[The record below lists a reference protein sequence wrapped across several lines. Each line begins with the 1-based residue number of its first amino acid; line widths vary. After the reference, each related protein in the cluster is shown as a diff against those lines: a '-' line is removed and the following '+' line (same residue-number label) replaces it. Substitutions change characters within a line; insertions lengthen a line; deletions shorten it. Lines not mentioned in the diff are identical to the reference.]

1 MGTLNVC
8 YFDWSCI
15 CVNSCLVWTACVFH
29 FLWGL
34 EFFISKWG
42 WWEPSGLACLRFW
55 GAYCLSFL
63 SCCQNCQCIEF
74 SDLSLASNYFIFTLY
89 IYSDLFLLSCSHLVI
104 YSFFHTHS
112 FWIWFFFILNYG
124 LLPFLPCLPS
134 EVYHCVSISAF
145 FAFWIL
151 DWMGQISGEY
161 SCLSA
166 FFAFTA

>member
-1 MGTLNVC
+1 MYWWELVGTLNVC

-55 GAYCLSFL
+55 GVYCLSFL

-104 YSFFHTHS
+104 HSFFHTHS
-112 FWIWFFFILNYG
+112 FWIWFFHLELWFTSL
-124 LLPFLPCLPS
+124 
-134 EVYHCVSISAF
+134 SAL
-145 FAFWIL
+145 FAFRSIPLCIHFCLLCLL
-151 DWMGQISGEY
+151 DTRLDGSNFW
-161 SCLSA
+161 
-166 FFAFTA
+166 

>member
-1 MGTLNVC
+1 MGTFNVC

-15 CVNSCLVWTACVFH
+15 CVNSCLVWTTCVFH

-74 SDLSLASNYFIFTLY
+74 SDLSLASNYFIFTLTFIL
-89 IYSDLFLLSCSHLVI
+89 IYSCFHAHIWSFIPSFILIHSGFG
-104 YSFFHTHS
+104 FFHLEL
-112 FWIWFFFILNYG
+112 WFTSL
-124 LLPFLPCLPS
+124 
-134 EVYHCVSISAF
+134 SAL
-145 FAFWIL
+145 FAFRSIPLCIHFCLLCLL
-151 DWMGQISGEY
+151 DTRLDGSNFW
-161 SCLSA
+161 
-166 FFAFTA
+166 

>member
-1 MGTLNVC
+1 MC

-63 SCCQNCQCIEF
+63 CPVVKNCQCIEF
-74 SDLSLASNYFIFTLY
+74 SDLSLASNYFIFTLTFIL
-89 IYSDLFLLSCSHLVI
+89 IYSCFHAHIWSFIPSFILIHSGFG
-104 YSFFHTHS
+104 FFHLEL
-112 FWIWFFFILNYG
+112 WFT
-124 LLPFLPCLPS
+124 S
-134 EVYHCVSISAF
+134 
-145 FAFWIL
+145 
-151 DWMGQISGEY
+151 
-161 SCLSA
+161 LSA
-166 FFAFTA
+166 LVAFRSIPLCIHFCLLCLLDTRLDGSNFW

>member
-1 MGTLNVC
+1 MC

-55 GAYCLSFL
+55 GVYCLSFL

-74 SDLSLASNYFIFTLY
+74 SDLSLASNYFIFTLTFIL
-89 IYSDLFLLSCSHLVI
+89 IYSCFHAHI
-104 YSFFHTHS
+104 WSFIPS
-112 FWIWFFFILNYG
+112 FILIHSGFGFFY
-124 LLPFLPCLPS
+124 LELWFTSL
-134 EVYHCVSISAF
+134 SAL
-145 FAFWIL
+145 FAFRSIPLCIHFCLLCLL
-151 DWMGQISGEY
+151 DTRLDGSNFW
-161 SCLSA
+161 
-166 FFAFTA
+166 

>member
-1 MGTLNVC
+1 MC

-74 SDLSLASNYFIFTLY
+74 SDLSLASNYFIFTLTF
-89 IYSDLFLLSCSHLVI
+89 ILIHSCFHAHIWSFIPSFILIH
-104 YSFFHTHS
+104 SGFGFFHLEL
-112 FWIWFFFILNYG
+112 WFTSL
-124 LLPFLPCLPS
+124 
-134 EVYHCVSISAF
+134 SAL
-145 FAFWIL
+145 FAFRSIPLCIHFCLLCLL
-151 DWMGQISGEY
+151 DTRLDGSNFW
-161 SCLSA
+161 
-166 FFAFTA
+166 

>member
-1 MGTLNVC
+1 MSLIDGGAWSLYWWELVGTFNVC

-15 CVNSCLVWTACVFH
+15 CVNSCLVWTTCVFH
-29 FLWGL
+29 FLWGF

-89 IYSDLFLLSCSHLVI
+89 IYSDLFLLSCSLLVI

-112 FWIWFFFILNYG
+112 FWIWVFSSWIMVYFPFCLVCLQKYTIVY
-124 LLPFLPCLPS
+124 PFLPSLPS
-134 EVYHCVSISAF
+134 GY
-145 FAFWIL
+145 
-151 DWMGQISGEY
+151 
-161 SCLSA
+161 
-166 FFAFTA
+166 